1 MSKNLRITNSKFI
14 DQTSR
19 ISFKF
24 DGKTLYGFKG
34 DTLAS
39 ALLAKLILKDYIL
52 IVVGVLEGLK
62 LHQVQVIYLHILLLT
77 TNLTN

>member
-1 MSKNLRITNSKFI
+1 MSKNLRITNNKFI
-14 DQTSR
+14 DLTSR

-39 ALLAKLILKDYIL
+39 ALLANDIHL
-52 IVVGVLEGLK
+52 VG
-62 LHQVQVIYLHILLLT
+62 
-77 TNLTN
+77 